1 MNTILNIAS
10 EIEILREKEKI
21 RQSHL
26 MNKAKKYGIN
36 ISDSYHD
43 FEYAWSKGLLTPNP
57 FS

>member
-1 MNTILNIAS
+1 MNAILNISA

-21 RQSHL
+21 KQSHL
-26 MNKAKKYGIN
+26 MSKAKRYGLN

-43 FEYAWSKGLLTPNP
+43 FEYAWSKGLLSPNP